1 MSGVNRFTGVD
12 YGDTFSK
19 GVDTG
24 LKLGN
29 AYEKGQAKSKYSDA
43 KAAAEKKRDDAISA
57 AGDNQDA
64 IKAANK
70 TFNTDMQNAHVDFN
84 VNSGDIN
91 TAELLRDRY
100 FGENWSAAEAKAA
113 GISGGASSTAGGG
126 IPQTGGL
133 GGGQTAPAGA
143 TATTAKTEPL
153 NLPTN
158 DRAAAE
164 AAIDSVLGKNPY
176 TPLGDAVTSVN
187 DGYGRIF
194 DQAHFAVGEN
204 GTSVTMQRPGEPLQT
219 IDLTPEQLQAVGSK
233 WKQRQ
238 LKAAGYDVNPTEPA
252 SEASSG
258 AQATTAQ
265 VKDPK
270 DLGSVVV
277 NSQAGEPEQAVTSQ
291 QIQQGA
297 SNQGQPQAPVQQP
310 QGQAMQT
317 PQQAKAQQA
326 QQAQTPQV
334 QKAEAKFNKKAEKE
348 LGPEPTGKR
357 GETFEYMKKR
367 EQKMYDLS
375 LKFFE
380 EFGKLPPWAN
390 ATTLLNVAKEH
401 ETTIHNVNDESLKGR
416 KNDIDSRKND
426 IYAARLAEDMR
437 HNRVMEGLKA
447 NGGSGSGGGG
457 GGSGKGQYTYEP
469 VDSKSG
475 RTLEILPN
483 GRPSGRARKTFGVG
497 ADGGTATFAFPEQ
510 YSDKQV
516 QGLLNAYGGF
526 LRVNRDTG
534 DAYFQGAPFDE
545 KGNAVPENLRQ
556 NYVLSFPDMMNL
568 YLGSEKAKQAEKD
581 AARAEAIAKAG
592 RVTEG
597 TLKKGTL
604 NSYYGIEE
612 GDDPFAAVKK
622 LKKSK
627 GESSDNKKAETE
639 QAMLQVAAQQAQGG
653 ATKDP
658 NELGSS
664 VVNPN
669 WKAQQPSEEVM
680 PSKAARS
687 SKYAMDPDW
696 MNASSDEDV
705 EEIIAKHEAARQGT
719 DPKTMGKTLAK
730 VSESI
735 AGSDAELRQQAGDM
749 RPFPGD
755 SSASERMVR
764 RMTRKPKHAEYRTQH
779 GHDGSNVPVQYG
791 GDEMKPLPKEEK
803 SIYEK
808 AKDYVR
814 TVRDNTRRD
823 NKVAIETVKKARNE
837 AKKSLNAFDKWLDR
851 AVEENTKIVKESAKR
866 GLKTL
871 NDNTDRDNKALYNLG
886 KSAKQSAKSSVKSG
900 LKTLN
905 DNTARDNKRLVAFGK
920 SAKEVLSTP
929 YRNAKK
935 SLDEF
940 GEDLDRGGKRVYKA
954 MDTAQK
960 GMHSAGQSV
969 KESAVEAYTTAKKRG
984 EQALKTLDVATA
996 RDNKALYNVGKAIR
1010 QSAADATKGVS
1021 LDALN
1026 ANTKRDQE
1034 KMRAF
1039 GKAVKETV
1047 KNIPSTLNTNTARD
1061 NKRLHEAGKA
1071 IRSWLKKGEWTKRG
1085 VGDVK
1090 WTFSPGERLTPQEA
1104 KLLQAYFEAYEPNA
1118 KLNLKNRIVGKN
1130 DSAMIVSE

>member
-1 MSGVNRFTGVD
+1 MNQYQAADYTGAL
-12 YGDTFSK
+12 SK
-19 GVDTG
+19 GISTG
-24 LKLGN
+24 MAVGGAIKQGMAEAGYKN
-29 AYEKGQAKSKYSDA
+29 AKE
-43 KAAAEKKRDDAISA
+43 AAVKTRDE
-57 AGDNQDA
+57 A
-64 IKAANK
+64 IKAAGSDQKAIDLANQNYSK
-70 TFNTDMQNAHVDFN
+70 AMDSAYETFAVD
-84 VNSGDIN
+84 SGDIKGAN
-91 TAELLRDRY
+91 DARLKSERSQWTQEEARAAFSKQLQ
-100 FGENWSAAEAKAA
+100 ENPQLSRQDAVNSVSNGYMSALFPA
-113 GISGGASSTAGGG
+113 
-126 IPQTGGL
+126 QYGL
-133 GGGQTAPAGA
+133 GQ
-143 TATTAKTEPL
+143 
-153 NLPTN
+153 
-158 DRAAAE
+158 
-164 AAIDSVLGKNPY
+164 
-176 TPLGDAVTSVN
+176 
-187 DGYGRIF
+187 
-194 DQAHFAVGEN
+194 N
-204 GTSVTMQRPGEPLQT
+204 GSSVTIQRPGEPLQT
-219 IDLTPEQLQAVGSK
+219 VDLTPEQWKTIDNK
-233 WKQRQ
+233 WIDKQMT
-238 LKAAGYDVNPTEPA
+238 AAGFGTNPTEPA

-265 VKDPK
+265 EQGV
-270 DLGSVVV
+270 
-277 NSQAGEPEQAVTSQ
+277 PEQAMTQ
-291 QIQQGA
+291 QQRQEA
-297 SNQGQPQAPVQQP
+297 AARQGQPQAPVQQP

-326 QQAQTPQV
+326 QTVQV
-334 QKAEAKFNKKAEKE
+334 RKAEAQFNKKAEKE

-357 GETFEYMKKR
+357 GETLKYIQER
-367 EQKMYDLS
+367 ERKMYDLS
-375 LKFFE
+375 LKYFQR
-380 EFGKLPPWAN
+380 FGELPPWAN
-390 ATTLLNVAKEH
+390 VTTLLNVAKEH
-401 ETTIHNVNDESLKGR
+401 ETTIHNVNSENLKGR

-437 HNRVMEGLKA
+437 HNRVMEDLRA

-669 WKAQQPSEEVM
+669 WKAQQPSEEVR
-680 PSKAARS
+680 PSKAVGS

-920 SAKEVLSTP
+920 STKEVLSTP